1 MSSVAYLIYY
11 FSRIYI
17 WTELLSK
24 SQQRQIPQSLQILT
38 TDIPNKR
45 KLSHMTSVPQ
55 INSGDCTKEGECSD
69 MWHMCITC
77 LTLLL
82 LEVISPIFSPNLLT
96 PEID

>member
-17 WTELLSK
+17 WTELLLK